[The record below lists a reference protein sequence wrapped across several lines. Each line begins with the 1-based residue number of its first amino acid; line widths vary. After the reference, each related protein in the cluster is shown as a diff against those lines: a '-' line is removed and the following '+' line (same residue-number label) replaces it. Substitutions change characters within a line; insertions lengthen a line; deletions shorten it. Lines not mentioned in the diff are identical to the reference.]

1 MSDEA
6 RSGTQHSA
14 GKNEK
19 TAPRPANIP
28 ASLSGCRSEHAF
40 HISLRPRAARRR
52 LPAHRPAGFGAF
64 RPPSKKSIAL
74 LTTAGNNG
82 ILKKIGN
89 YQQKVR

>member
-40 HISLRPRAARRR
+40 HISRRPAPPAR
-52 LPAHRPAGFGAF
+52 LLAHRPAGFGAF
-64 RPPSKKSIAL
+64 RPPL
-74 LTTAGNNG
+74 Q
-82 ILKKIGN
+82 KIHRIIDNSG
-89 YQQKVR
+89 Q

>member
-40 HISLRPRAARRR
+40 HISRRPAPPAR
-52 LPAHRPAGFGAF
+52 LLAHRPAGFGAF